1 MEVKQASRADSFSWA
16 FTGGAVIK
24 DGTPT
29 DTATVTVIAGTAG
42 TDLIATATAHNA
54 QGDSDPKD
62 SPAVTVTAKVLDP
75 ITADIVF
82 DPASV
87 QLPDS
92 TCQCSFTN
100 PQGGAG
106 APYKVVGGGW
116 GLDNYLG
123 GEQIDHDSGLITG
136 IDTAGT
142 LDVSVVIEDK
152 DGNSSGIGDIAAQL
166 VVKPLPDPHDA
177 LITVNPLTA
186 SIAAGTVTISYYCE
200 IQGDLS
206 QIKSYTWFIDGKPF
220 TDFSGANGDA
230 DIDFSKYKEG
240 TYEIQCKALYGTQG
254 KMLESNKVN
263 FEVTA

>member
-1 MEVKQASRADSFSWA
+1 MEVLKASRADSFSWT

-24 DGTPT
+24 GGTPT
-29 DTATVTVIAGTAG
+29 DTATVTVIAGAAG

-54 QGDSDPKD
+54 QGDSDPVD
-62 SPAVTVTAKVLDP
+62 SSAVTVTALTP

-82 DPASV
+82 DPAFV

-123 GEQIDHDSGLITG
+123 SEQIDHDSGLITL

-152 DGNSSGIGDIAAQL
+152 DGNSSKIGAIAAHL
-166 VVKPLPDPHDA
+166 EIKAAPEPPHDA
-177 LITVNPLTA
+177 VITIDPVTA
-186 SIAAGTVTISYYCE
+186 SAASGTTSITYSCDVQGDESMINSYAWFVDGTPSPSMTGKSGTVE
-200 IQGDLS
+200 
-206 QIKSYTWFIDGKPF
+206 
-220 TDFSGANGDA
+220 
-230 DIDFSKYKEG
+230 IDFTSVPANTYKV
-240 TYEIQCKALYGTQG
+240 QCKILYGTSG
-254 KMLESNKVN
+254 LLESNEID